1 MPLTHTPP
9 PGAFDPGAVVAIY
22 GDGGVLGANPSP
34 VGGVWAFCLVGAD
47 GRRLYEAAGHITSDE
62 AKSLGLQWTSNNFAE
77 VMALLLAFE
86 TMPAAGMLRVFSDS
100 RNAISAHQ
108 RAGDP
113 DPWRPPYLPQPIWD
127 RMVAARERL
136 GPMKFTM
143 LKGHPTKQD
152 LARGQRPDGKP
163 VSEHNVFCDKAATA
177 AGRAYLASI
186 GQLPEKPKR
195 AAKPKA
201 DVVNRADVL
210 DLIRT
215 AAVPLGGFDRLDRS
229 EFASLNM
236 GRLQQHLIQ
245 QVQEMKGAKR

>member
-1 MPLTHTPP
+1 MKHTQYM
-9 PGAFDPGAVVAIY
+9 V
-22 GDGGVLGANPSP
+22 
-34 VGGVWAFCLVGAD
+34 
-47 GRRLYEAAGHITSDE
+47 
-62 AKSLGLQWTSNNFAE
+62 SNNFTEAL
-77 VMALLLAFE
+77 ALLLAFE
-86 TMPAAGMLRVFSDS
+86 CLPDGWTGRVHSDS
-100 RNAISAHQ
+100 KVAIRAHM
-108 RAGDP
+108 RAAEP
-113 DPWRPPYLPQPIWD
+113 DMPRPDWLPRPIWD

-136 GPMKFTM
+136 APMTFH
-143 LKGHPTKQD
+143 LLGGHPSAAE
-152 LARGQRPDGKP
+152 LAAGQRPDGKP

-201 DVVNRADVL
+201 DLVSRADVL
-210 DLIRT
+210 ELIRT